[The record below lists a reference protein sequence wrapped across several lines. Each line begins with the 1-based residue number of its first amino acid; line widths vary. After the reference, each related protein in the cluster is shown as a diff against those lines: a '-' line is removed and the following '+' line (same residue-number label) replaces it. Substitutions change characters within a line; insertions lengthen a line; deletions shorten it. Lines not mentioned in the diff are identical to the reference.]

1 MNRQHNLTIDTDAA
15 APTVD
20 GQASVDRGDHLTLLD
35 DTNSYWWLVKV
46 LKSEEV
52 VVVEN
57 VQKSVIDDNLIADVQ
72 IKNKKVLDMEEKEE
86 NEKELVTEDENFS
99 NSPIENIINYSTPNN
114 FVSINDDAIT
124 TDSPIMGIG
133 NDS

>member
-1 MNRQHNLTIDTDAA
+1 
-15 APTVD
+15 
-20 GQASVDRGDHLTLLD
+20 
-35 DTNSYWWLVKV
+35 
-46 LKSEEV
+46 
-52 VVVEN
+52 VVEN

-114 FVSINDDAIT
+114 F
-124 TDSPIMGIG
+124 
-133 NDS
+133 